1 MALHLL
7 VVEDEIPIREI
18 VRAILEEEGYR
29 VVAVGDGRAA
39 LAALAADRYHLV
51 LSDMMMPHLDGLG
64 LAQAMQ
70 AEPNFRAI
78 PLILM
83 SAVKPART
91 QQVPHAAF
99 IAKPFDLNDLLNTV
113 ERALAS

>member
-1 MALHLL
+1 MPPQLL
-7 VVEDEIPIREI
+7 IVEDEVPIREV

-39 LAALAADRYHLV
+39 LAALAADRYNLV
-51 LSDMMMPHLDGLG
+51 LSDMMMPHLDGIG
-64 LAQAMQ
+64 LAQEMQ
-70 AEPNFRAI
+70 ARPEFRAI

-91 QQVPHAAF
+91 QQVPHTAF
-99 IAKPFDLNDLLNTV
+99 IAKPFDLNELLNTV

>member
-1 MALHLL
+1 MVPQLL
-7 VVEDEIPIREI
+7 IVEDEVPIREV

-51 LSDMMMPHLDGLG
+51 LSDMMMPHLDGVG
-64 LAQAMQ
+64 LAKAMQ
-70 AEPNFRAI
+70 ARPELRTI

-83 SAVKPART
+83 SAVRPAQA
-91 QQVPHAAF
+91 QQVPHSAF